1 MTMLDNKL
9 FADYESNH
17 IVMTYPSMHAELEY
31 YKKIKH
37 VYINLSKILSHNKI
51 LQSFIVPKD
60 FKESKSFL
68 HELNQ
73 HVNIIKYDCDDI
85 WIRDYYPKIYLKNGS
100 KYKLDFD
107 YNAYGEK
114 YPFRKDDYLKYTLN
128 QYNTEFD
135 LSGFVLEGGNLEF
148 SKRGVVISN
157 SRCLKKNNYKCSA
170 QNVLDKLLF
179 IKNKLSFNEL
189 HMIEVGNIQ
198 GDDTNGHIDN
208 LVRFI
213 DDENIVYF
221 ASNDKQYINFDIA
234 KELEHQLL
242 IIKRK
247 SKIIKNIF
255 PIFHNEEDTF
265 IYNDNYYPYS
275 KLNFVITSNCII
287 FPSIKKN
294 QSYLSN
300 WVEKIASSKKK
311 YIINCEGIL
320 IENGGLHCLSANI

>member
-1 MTMLDNKL
+1 MTMLDIKL

-17 IVMTYPSMHAELEY
+17 IIMTYPSMHTNLKY
-31 YKKIKH
+31 YNDIKN
-37 VYINLSKILSHNKI
+37 VYINLSNILSENNI

-60 FKESKSFL
+60 FKKSASFL
-68 HELNQ
+68 DELSQ
-73 HVNIIKYDCDDI
+73 HINIIKYDCDDI
-85 WIRDYYPKIYLKNGS
+85 WIRDYHPKIYQKNKS
-100 KYKLDFD
+100 KHKLDFE

-114 YPFRKDDYLKYTLN
+114 YPYKRDNYFKNILK
-128 QYNTEFD
+128 QYNAEFD
-135 LSGFVLEGGNLEF
+135 LNDIVLEGGNLEF
-148 SKRGVVISN
+148 SRKGVVISN
-157 SRCLKKNNYKCSA
+157 AKCLKKNNHKYSIQK
-170 QNVLDKLLF
+170 VLDKLHF
-179 IKNKLSFNEL
+179 IKNKLPFNEF
-189 HMIEVGNIQ
+189 HTIEIDNIH

-234 KELEHQLL
+234 KELEHQLM

-255 PIFHNEEDTF
+255 PLFHNEEDTF
-265 IYNDNYYPYS
+265 IYNNNYYPYS
-275 KLNFVITSNCII
+275 KLNFIITSNCII

-294 QSYLSN
+294 ESYLSN
-300 WVEKIASSKKK
+300 WMDKIVLRKKK
-311 YIINCEGIL
+311 YSINCEGIL